1 METGKRYIKKQ
12 KTREKIIDVFQQ
24 LLSEK
29 SFKDITVNDII
40 KAADINR
47 STFYTH
53 FQDKYELFNG
63 ILVEIMNEIYEM
75 VDFDFL
81 FLEEDKYKES
91 LKTDIKNIL
100 LYISRKKKILN
111 VQKHSK
117 RVLYDREVL
126 QQVIDVFIHRMDE
139 EPFSKIKIPLKKE
152 YFAVYFINGLFA
164 ALEYWTISELDTKN
178 SSNYE
183 GLEEA
188 IEQIA
193 SIVLLSFPRGT
204 QFE

>member
-81 FLEEDKYKES
+81 LLEEDKYKES

-139 EPFSKIKIPLKKE
+139 EPFSKIKIPLKKNILQ
-152 YFAVYFINGLFA
+152 FIL
-164 ALEYWTISELDTKN
+164 
-178 SSNYE
+178 
-183 GLEEA
+183 
-188 IEQIA
+188 
-193 SIVLLSFPRGT
+193 
-204 QFE
+204 